1 MLKPRSFL
9 AFFFFSLIAGCDSR
23 SLYPFFVAVFRS
35 LFRALID
42 LFFESC
48 LIVPCFFSF
57 LLGIWEQTTR
67 VFPGLFFVSELK
79 PLRTAGTEPPAAGL
93 TELSAL
99 WLGQLEPRSMWPSAR
114 PGS

>member
-67 VFPGLFFVSELK
+67 VFPGFFLLSELK
-79 PLRTAGTEPPAAGL
+79 TLRPPGRDPPAAGL
-93 TELSAL
+93 TEVSAPG
-99 WLGQLEPRSMWPSAR
+99 LGQKEARSMWP
-114 PGS
+114 